1 VSIKVTPSSDPAW
14 VLEQATVF
22 LASEPVL
29 HNLILTL
36 LHERLTYHEPGRYWL
51 ASDGGTAVG
60 LVFQSPLNFAAIVTP
75 MPLQVVTAIV
85 DAIADSGVEVPGVAG
100 DAATAA
106 RFAGQWAERKRC
118 AAIPFQG
125 QRLYE
130 LRGPPVC
137 LAASNHLR
145 KAIREDRD
153 LVVEWMRSFL
163 ADIGEPGSEAA
174 GLVDKRLEAGQ
185 FWLWDDGAPGS
196 MASTSEP
203 AAGVVRLRYV
213 YTPAHKRS
221 RGYATA
227 CVAELSRQI
236 QDSGCRCVLYTDL
249 NNPTSN
255 SIYRRIGYRA
265 VAETLRYRFK

>member
-1 VSIKVTPSSDPAW
+1 VSIKVTESHDPVW
-14 VLEQATVF
+14 VLQQAKVF

-29 HNLILTL
+29 HNLIFTL
-36 LHERLTYHEPGRYWL
+36 LVERLTYHEPGRYWL
-51 ASDGGTAVG
+51 AMDGGKAVG
-60 LVFQSPLNFAAIVTP
+60 LVFQSPLQFAAIVTP
-75 MPLQVVTAIV
+75 MPFHVVNV
-85 DAIADSGVEVPGVAG
+85 IADMIANSGVELPGVIG

-130 LRGPPVC
+130 LSGQAVC
-137 LAASNHLR
+137 LGTPNHLR

-153 LVVEWMRSFL
+153 LVLEWMRCFL
-163 ADIGEPGSEAA
+163 RDLSEPGEAA
-174 GLVDKRLEAGQ
+174 ALVDRRLEAGQ
-185 FWLWDDGAPGS
+185 FWLWDDGEPGS
-196 MASTSEP
+196 MASTSDP
-203 AAGVVRLRYV
+203 AAGVVRIRYV
-213 YTPAHKRS
+213 YTPPDKRS

-227 CVAELSRQI
+227 CVSELSNSVQ
-236 QDSGCRCVLYTDL
+236 QSGCRCVLYTDL

-265 VAETLRYRFK
+265 VAEALRYRFE

>member
-1 VSIKVTPSSDPAW
+1 
-14 VLEQATVF
+14 
-22 LASEPVL
+22 VL
-29 HNLILTL
+29 HNLIFTL
-36 LHERLTYHEPGRYWL
+36 LRERLTYHEPGRYWL

-145 KAIREDRD
+145 KAI
-153 LVVEWMRSFL
+153 L
-163 ADIGEPGSEAA
+163 
-174 GLVDKRLEAGQ
+174 DKRLEAGQ